1 MFPQSESTAPAPE
14 AAAPATTAPAAL
26 ARPWY
31 RRPVPLTCIAAGLAL
46 VGVLSIAGPLAAS
59 AAASSAATTAA
70 STSDAAGSMPSVT
83 NPYSGAQAYGGYG
96 PGSTQNGGTSGGTG
110 TTTGSAN
117 EDATT
122 ASADE
127 STGVVLIDTVI
138 GYENSAAAGTGLV
151 LTSDGLVLTNNH
163 VIADSTE
170 ISVTLSTG
178 ETYTATVVGTD
189 VADDVALLQLQG
201 ASGLDTVTIDDDA
214 ESVGDAVTAVGNAEG
229 GGVLLAADGEITQ
242 LDATV
247 TTSGSDSETL
257 DGMIQFSADVVAGDS
272 GGALLDAEGE
282 VIGVTTAASSGTA
295 TTTAFAIPIED
306 ALAIVDQILAGD
318 ESDGVTLR
326 YPAFLGV
333 EMSSG
338 TTSTYATPGRRS
350 SSSSTT
356 ATTSGA
362 VVAGVIDGMPAA
374 SAGLTAGDTITAV
387 DGTSVASS
395 TELSAALSGYDPG
408 DTVTITWTDA
418 SGASHSA
425 SVTLATGPA
434 A

>member
-83 NPYSGAQAYGGYG
+83 NPYSGAQGYGGYG
-96 PGSTQNGGTSGGTG
+96 PGSTQNGGTS
-110 TTTGSAN
+110 